1 MNRIAPS
8 SLVGGAPRAPLTQV
22 SPLPAAS
29 RHRPPAAPET
39 AAVDGLRRVLAGLDA
54 QQALELLLD
63 KIRDTSS
70 NAEFLRQV
78 LAHPRVA

>member
-1 MNRIAPS
+1 LLHPPWSAGLRGHRSPRCHRCLPHLDIA
-8 SLVGGAPRAPLTQV
+8 
-22 SPLPAAS
+22 
-29 RHRPPAAPET
+29 RPPRPET

-54 QQALELLLD
+54 QQAFELLLD